1 MKKIQAVTFVIYV
14 MSFVALLGPVES
26 TQNPLVGATA
36 QAQEYLFNEPFS
48 PQQLDN
54 LLAPI
59 ALYPDPLLAQ
69 VLVAATFVDQVD
81 QAAHWMRAY
90 NNTTAIDDQPWDISV
105 KAVAHYLP
113 VLYRMSDQIDW
124 TTAVG
129 QAYVYQPT
137 DVMTSVQR
145 LRSLARSAGN
155 LVTNEQQQ
163 VDFDG
168 DSINIVPAQP
178 RYVYVPTYDPNIIYF
193 GPGYYSGGLY
203 PASTISFGPP
213 FPIGAWLNNDFDWP
227 RRRIY
232 YHGLQGRGWI
242 ARSRPMI
249 RITHLYVNNYY
260 SNVQINRQ
268 IVRHHVNY
276 VSLNRHSSIHR
287 DVNYNNLTRNERR
300 FASNPNAADRSIR
313 RSPDITAPGPGS
325 NGGHPTVQK
334 PVTREERLS
343 PTARLQRPPSAVWEA
358 RPPTHTRSQLA
369 TVQRHEP
376 SQTARPAEHPLR
388 KVQRRRGT
396 VVGDNMG
403 GFEPQRLSRH
413 TEEKRSPANQPTT
426 IRPANGLNPPPRHSI
441 PSAQGLR
448 P

>member
-1 MKKIQAVTFVIYV
+1 MKKIQAVTFAIYV
-14 MSFVALLGPVES
+14 MSFLALLGLVES
-26 TQNPLVGATA
+26 TKNPLVGAAA
-36 QAQEYLFNEPFS
+36 QAQEYSFNEPFS

-90 NNTTAIDDQPWDISV
+90 NDATAIDDQPWDISV

-155 LVTNEQQQ
+155 LVTNGQQQ

-168 DSINIVPAQP
+168 DFINIVPAQP
-178 RYVYVPTYDPNIIYF
+178 RYVYVPTYDPNVIYF
-193 GPGYYSGGLY
+193 GPGYYSRGLY
-203 PASTISFGPP
+203 PANVISFGPP
-213 FPIGAWLNNDFDWP
+213 IPIGAWLNNDCDW
-227 RRRIY
+227 RRQRIY
-232 YHGLQGRGWI
+232 YHGWQGRGWI
-242 ARSRPMI
+242 ARSRPII
-249 RITHLYVNNYY
+249 RVTHIYVNNYY
-260 SNVQINRQ
+260 TNVQINRQ

-276 VSLNRHSSIHR
+276 VGLNRHNSIHR
-287 DVNYNNLTRNERR
+287 DVNYNNLTRNEWRS
-300 FASNPNAADRSIR
+300 AGNPNAATRTIR
-313 RSPDITAPGPGS
+313 RSLDITAPRPES
-325 NGGHPTVQK
+325 NGRHPTVQK
-334 PVTREERLS
+334 PVAREERPS
-343 PTARLQRPPSAVWEA
+343 PTTRIQRPPSAVLEA
-358 RPPTHTRSQLA
+358 RPPTYTRSQLA
-369 TVQRHEP
+369 TVPRHEH
-376 SQTARPAEHPLR
+376 SQTARPAEQPLR
-388 KVQRRRGT
+388 EVQRRRGT
-396 VVGDNMG
+396 VVGDNIG
-403 GFEPQRLSRH
+403 GFEPHRQSRD
-413 TEEKRSPANQPTT
+413 TQEKRSLANQPTT

-441 PSAQGLR
+441 PSVQGLR

>member
-1 MKKIQAVTFVIYV
+1 MAEQR
-14 MSFVALLGPVES
+14 LR
-26 TQNPLVGATA
+26 
-36 QAQEYLFNEPFS
+36 
-48 PQQLDN
+48 
-54 LLAPI
+54 LA
-59 ALYPDPLLAQ
+59 
-69 VLVAATFVDQVD
+69 
-81 QAAHWMRAY
+81 QAAHLLSWLAGSWL
-90 NNTTAIDDQPWDISV
+90 D
-105 KAVAHYLP
+105 
-113 VLYRMSDQIDW
+113 
-124 TTAVG
+124 
-129 QAYVYQPT
+129 
-137 DVMTSVQR
+137 
-145 LRSLARSAGN
+145 RSQS
-155 LVTNEQQQ
+155 
-163 VDFDG
+163 
-168 DSINIVPAQP
+168 
-178 RYVYVPTYDPNIIYF
+178 
-193 GPGYYSGGLY
+193 
-203 PASTISFGPP
+203 
-213 FPIGAWLNNDFDWP
+213 PI
-227 RRRIY
+227 
-232 YHGLQGRGWI
+232 
-242 ARSRPMI
+242 I
-249 RITHLYVNNYY
+249 RITHIYVNNYY
-260 SNVQINRQ
+260 TNVQINRQ

-313 RSPDITAPGPGS
+313 RSLDITARGS
-325 NGGHPTVQK
+325 ESKGGHPTVQK

-369 TVQRHEP
+369 TVPRHEP

>member
-26 TQNPLVGATA
+26 TQNPLVGPPP
-36 QAQEYLFNEPFS
+36 QPQDFSSSEPFS

-90 NNTTAIDDQPWDISV
+90 NNTTAIDDQPGDISV

-113 VLYRMSDQIDW
+113 VLYRMIDQIDW
-124 TTAVG
+124 PPAVG

-168 DSINIVPAQP
+168 DFINIVPAQP

-193 GPGYYSGGLY
+193 GPGYYSRGLY
-203 PASTISFGPP
+203 PANVISFGPP
-213 FPIGAWLNNDFDWP
+213 LPIGAWLNNDCDWH
-227 RRRIY
+227 RQRIY
-232 YHGLQGRGWI
+232 YHGW
-242 ARSRPMI
+242 
-249 RITHLYVNNYY
+249 
-260 SNVQINRQ
+260 
-268 IVRHHVNY
+268 
-276 VSLNRHSSIHR
+276 
-287 DVNYNNLTRNERR
+287 
-300 FASNPNAADRSIR
+300 
-313 RSPDITAPGPGS
+313 
-325 NGGHPTVQK
+325 
-334 PVTREERLS
+334 
-343 PTARLQRPPSAVWEA
+343 
-358 RPPTHTRSQLA
+358 
-369 TVQRHEP
+369 
-376 SQTARPAEHPLR
+376 
-388 KVQRRRGT
+388 
-396 VVGDNMG
+396 
-403 GFEPQRLSRH
+403 
-413 TEEKRSPANQPTT
+413 
-426 IRPANGLNPPPRHSI
+426 
-441 PSAQGLR
+441 
-448 P
+448 

>member
-1 MKKIQAVTFVIYV
+1 MKKIQAVTFVIYA
-14 MSFVALLGPVES
+14 MSSIALLGLVES

-36 QAQEYLFNEPFS
+36 KAQEYSFNEPFS

-90 NNTTAIDDQPWDISV
+90 NDTTAIDDQPWDISV
-105 KAVAHYLP
+105 KAVSHYLP

-193 GPGYYSGGLY
+193 GPGYYSRGLY
-203 PASTISFGPP
+203 PANVISFGPP
-213 FPIGAWLNNDFDWP
+213 LPIGAWLNNDCDWH
-227 RRRIY
+227 RQRIY
-232 YHGLQGRGWI
+232 YHGWQGRGWI
-242 ARSRPMI
+242 ARSRP
-249 RITHLYVNNYY
+249 L
-260 SNVQINRQ
+260 
-268 IVRHHVNY
+268 
-276 VSLNRHSSIHR
+276 
-287 DVNYNNLTRNERR
+287 
-300 FASNPNAADRSIR
+300 FAL
-313 RSPDITAPGPGS
+313 
-325 NGGHPTVQK
+325 PTS
-334 PVTREERLS
+334 TS
-343 PTARLQRPPSAVWEA
+343 
-358 RPPTHTRSQLA
+358 
-369 TVQRHEP
+369 
-376 SQTARPAEHPLR
+376 
-388 KVQRRRGT
+388 
-396 VVGDNMG
+396 
-403 GFEPQRLSRH
+403 
-413 TEEKRSPANQPTT
+413 TT
-426 IRPANGLNPPPRHSI
+426 ITPTSKLIGKSCAGM
-441 PSAQGLR
+441 
-448 P
+448 